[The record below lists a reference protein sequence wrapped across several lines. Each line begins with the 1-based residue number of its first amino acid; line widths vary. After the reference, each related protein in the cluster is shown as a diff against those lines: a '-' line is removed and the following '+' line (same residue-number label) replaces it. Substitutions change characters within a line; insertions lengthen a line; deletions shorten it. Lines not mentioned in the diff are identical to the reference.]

1 MSATPNARAGVH
13 GVPLLPAT
21 ALVLSG
27 ALMSRIQDTALSIAN
42 PSLMVDFGVPAAT
55 IAWISLAPM
64 LLSASLLTIFGR
76 LADLRGRRNLYA
88 LGIVIFGVGSAFCA
102 LSPTFAV
109 LVVARIVQGLGG
121 TLMAANS
128 VAYLIDIYAPSRR
141 GFVVG
146 LWEAGIATG
155 SGIGP
160 LIGGAVIEVAGWQ
173 GSFAM
178 IVPMAIA
185 MVAAVP
191 FAMKE
196 PPREPG
202 SPRFDLAGAVL
213 FGVGVAA
220 FLYSLTQASVA
231 GWTSPIVLG
240 SQAVAVA
247 CGVLFVRVENR
258 VESPM
263 IDLRMFRSRT
273 FTAGNLA
280 KVAGYLPFAAHGFLL
295 PFYLKEVLGLPPTGV
310 GSILVALPAGMFAA
324 SLVSGPLSDRI
335 GTRVLAPAG
344 LALQAVGCVVLA
356 VATAD
361 QGVWAPVVGTLLGG
375 IGIGAFIAPND
386 SAILA
391 ASPRD
396 RIGVA
401 NGILGVSRTAGL
413 LLGVAIGG
421 AGLSARVAAH
431 DGSFLDG
438 FHDVYWLVTV
448 VAIAGVAIATVRDRA
463 AETPHA

>member
-1 MSATPNARAGVH
+1 MTATTSARAGAP
-13 GVPLLPAT
+13 GIPLLPAT
-21 ALVLSG
+21 AVVLCG

-42 PSLMVDFGVPAAT
+42 PALMNDFGVPAAT

-64 LLSASLLTIFGR
+64 LMSASLLTIFGR

-88 LGIVIFGVGSAFCA
+88 IGIAIFGIGSAFCA
-102 LSPTFAV
+102 LSPSFAV

-121 TLMAANS
+121 ALMAANS

-160 LIGGAVIEVAGWQ
+160 IIGGAVIEAAGWQ

-178 IVPMAIA
+178 IVPMSIA
-185 MVAAVP
+185 MLAAVP
-191 FAMKE
+191 FAMKD
-196 PPREPG
+196 PPRAPG
-202 SPRFDLAGAVL
+202 SPKFDLAGAVF

-220 FLYSLTQASVA
+220 FLFALTQASVA
-231 GWTSPIVLG
+231 GWGSPVVLG
-240 SQAVAVA
+240 SLAVAAV

-258 VESPM
+258 VDSPM

-295 PFYLKEVLGLPPTGV
+295 PFYLKEVLALPPTGI

-401 NGILGVSRTAGL
+401 NGILGVSRTAGM
-413 LLGVAIGG
+413 LLGVALGG
-421 AGLSARVAAH
+421 AGLSARVVAH
-431 DGSFLDG
+431 GGSFLDG
-438 FHDVYWLVTV
+438 FHDVYLFVSV
-448 VAIAGVAIATVRDRA
+448 VAFAGVAVATIRDRPTA
-463 AETPHA
+463 ASRA

>member
-1 MSATPNARAGVH
+1 MTATTNARAGAP
-13 GVPLLPAT
+13 GIPLLPAT
-21 ALVLSG
+21 AVVLCG

-42 PSLMVDFGVPAAT
+42 PALMSDFGVPAAT

-64 LLSASLLTIFGR
+64 LMSASLLTIFGR

-88 LGIVIFGVGSAFCA
+88 IGIAIFGIGSAFCA
-102 LSPTFAV
+102 LSPSFAV

-121 TLMAANS
+121 ALMAANS

-160 LIGGAVIEVAGWQ
+160 IIGGAVIEAAGWQ

-178 IVPMAIA
+178 IVPMSIA
-185 MVAAVP
+185 MLAAVP
-191 FAMKE
+191 FAMKD
-196 PPREPG
+196 PPRAPG
-202 SPRFDLAGAVL
+202 SPKFDLAGAVF

-220 FLYSLTQASVA
+220 FLFALTQASVA
-231 GWTSPIVLG
+231 GWGSPVVLG
-240 SQAVAVA
+240 SLAVAAV

-258 VESPM
+258 VDSPM

-295 PFYLKEVLGLPPTGV
+295 PFYLKEVLALPPTGI

-401 NGILGVSRTAGL
+401 NGILGVSRTAGM
-413 LLGVAIGG
+413 LLGVALGG

-431 DGSFLDG
+431 GGSFLDG
-438 FHDVYWLVTV
+438 FHDVYWFVSV
-448 VAIAGVAIATVRDRA
+448 VAFVGVAVATIRDRPTA
-463 AETPHA
+463 ASRA

>member
-1 MSATPNARAGVH
+1 MTATTSAGAGAP
-13 GVPLLPAT
+13 GIPLLPAT
-21 ALVLSG
+21 AVVLCG

-42 PSLMVDFGVPAAT
+42 PALMSDFGVPAAT

-64 LLSASLLTIFGR
+64 LMSASLLTIFGR

-88 LGIVIFGVGSAFCA
+88 IGIAIFGIGSAFCA
-102 LSPTFAV
+102 LSPSFAV

-121 TLMAANS
+121 ALMAANS

-160 LIGGAVIEVAGWQ
+160 IIGGAVIEAAGWQ

-178 IVPMAIA
+178 IVPMSIA
-185 MVAAVP
+185 MLAAVP
-191 FAMKE
+191 FAMKD
-196 PPREPG
+196 PPRAPG
-202 SPRFDLAGAVL
+202 SPKFDLAGAVF

-220 FLYSLTQASVA
+220 FLFALTQASVA
-231 GWTSPIVLG
+231 GWGSPVVLG
-240 SQAVAVA
+240 SLAVAAV

-258 VESPM
+258 VDSPM

-295 PFYLKEVLGLPPTGV
+295 PFYLKEVLALPPTGI

-396 RIGVA
+396 RMGVA
-401 NGILGVSRTAGL
+401 NGILGVSRTAGM
-413 LLGVAIGG
+413 LLGVALGG

-431 DGSFLDG
+431 GGSFLDG
-438 FHDVYWLVTV
+438 FHDVYWFVSV
-448 VAIAGVAIATVRDRA
+448 VAFAGVAVATIRDRPTA
-463 AETPHA
+463 ASRA

>member
-1 MSATPNARAGVH
+1 MSATTNARAGVH

-21 ALVLSG
+21 VLILSG

-160 LIGGAVIEVAGWQ
+160 LIGGAVIEAAGWQ

-178 IVPMAIA
+178 IVPMGIAI
-185 MVAAVP
+185 VVAVP

-202 SPRFDLAGAVL
+202 TPRFDLVGAVL

-240 SQAVAVA
+240 SQAVAAA
-247 CGVLFVRVENR
+247 CVVLFVRVENQ

-295 PFYLKEVLGLPPTGV
+295 PFFLKEVLGLPPTGV

-344 LALQAVGCVVLA
+344 LALQAAGCVVLA
-356 VATAD
+356 VATPD

-421 AGLSARVAAH
+421 AGLSARV
-431 DGSFLDG
+431 
-438 FHDVYWLVTV
+438 
-448 VAIAGVAIATVRDRA
+448 
-463 AETPHA
+463 

>member
-1 MSATPNARAGVH
+1 MT
-13 GVPLLPAT
+13 
-21 ALVLSG
+21 
-27 ALMSRIQDTALSIAN
+27 RIQDTALSIAN
-42 PSLMVDFGVPAAT
+42 PALMNDFGVPAAT

-64 LLSASLLTIFGR
+64 LMSASLLTIFGR

-88 LGIVIFGVGSAFCA
+88 LGITIFGVGSAFCA
-102 LSPTFAV
+102 VSPDFAV

-121 TLMAANS
+121 ALMAANS

-160 LIGGAVIEVAGWQ
+160 IIGGAVIEAAGWQ

-178 IVPMAIA
+178 IVPMSLA
-185 MVAAVP
+185 MLAAVP

-196 PPREPG
+196 PPRAPG
-202 SPRFDLAGAVL
+202 SPKFDLAGAVL

-220 FLYSLTQASVA
+220 FLFALTQASVA
-231 GWTSPIVLG
+231 GWGSPVVLG
-240 SQAVAVA
+240 SLALAVV

-273 FTAGNLA
+273 FSAGNLA

-295 PFYLKEVLGLPPTGV
+295 PFYLKEVLALPPTGI
-310 GSILVALPAGMFAA
+310 GSILVALPMGMFAA
-324 SLVSGPLSDRI
+324 SLTSGPLSDRI

-361 QGVWAPVVGTLLGG
+361 QGVWAPVIGTLLGG

-401 NGILGVSRTAGL
+401 NGILGVSRTAGM
-413 LLGVAIGG
+413 LLGVALGG

-431 DGSFLDG
+431 GGSFLDG
-438 FHDVYWLVTV
+438 FHDVYWFVSA
-448 VAIAGVAIATVRDRA
+448 VAFAGVVIATIRDRPRA
-463 AETPHA
+463 ASQA

>member
-280 KVAGYLPFAAHGFLL
+280 ATLAWSGDVIYYNVWGGYPNLQFVFPEGGALIWVDNMMIPASATNPVGAIQLMDWVYQPEIAQKITEWVFYMSPCGGVKDLIATHAAEERAAGKAA
-295 PFYLKEVLGLPPTGV
+295 
-310 GSILVALPAGMFAA
+310 
-324 SLVSGPLSDRI
+324 
-335 GTRVLAPAG
+335 LADK
-344 LALQAVGCVVLA
+344 LD
-356 VATAD
+356 ATATNENLFPSD
-361 QGVWAPVVGTLLGG
+361 ALLQ
-375 IGIGAFIAPND
+375 
-386 SAILA
+386 
-391 ASPRD
+391 
-396 RIGVA
+396 
-401 NGILGVSRTAGL
+401 RTKF
-413 LLGVAIGG
+413 
-421 AGLSARVAAH
+421 RH
-431 DGSFLDG
+431 
-438 FHDVYWLVTV
+438 Y
-448 VAIAGVAIATVRDRA
+448 VRSDEEA
-463 AETPHA
+463 AEWDSIFLPISQG